1 MVTYLGEYCKVHPRA
16 PSGSL
21 ASKDH
26 ASNRRVQVH
35 RGPHVH
41 QLLPHAHIHGIP
53 LHKNCKSEDASPP
66 ASQDARQT
74 VKGCLSGTIERYRRN
89 AGRRLRNLQASR
101 RSRSMA
107 TMATTAAC
115 TPIHP
120 GPDSPRARHFCPQAR
135 IRRDARGGP
144 RIPMRGAAASLC
156 SLPLRSPL
164 EVEERS

>member
-1 MVTYLGEYCKVHPRA
+1 MVTYLGEHCKVHPRA

-107 TMATTAAC
+107 TMATMATTAAC
-115 TPIHP
+115 TPIRPHTVHARDISVRKR
-120 GPDSPRARHFCPQAR
+120 GSVETHAEGLVFRCAAQQRAFAR
-135 IRRDARGGP
+135 
-144 RIPMRGAAASLC
+144 SLC
-156 SLPLRSPL
+156 DRL
-164 EVEERS
+164 